1 MYTEHFQLTDLP
13 FRLSPD
19 PQFLYLSKHHARAKA
34 YMESTIWFTDGFVVI
49 TGEIGAGK
57 TTLIESFLSELDRD
71 VVVAQINQTQ
81 VSANEF
87 LQALLVQF
95 GYQPFKM
102 KKAELLATISEFL
115 IEQHAAGRKVLLIV
129 DEAQNL
135 PLKVLEEVRMLS
147 GVETTKEKVLRIIL
161 AGQPELNDKLDTPE
175 LVQLSQ
181 RIRLRFH
188 LTSLSPEDLR
198 GYVLHRL
205 EVAGANGRQLFAEDT
220 FPLLYRYTGGTPR
233 LVNTLCETAMLA
245 ATVEDRAMVTLADVQ
260 AAIEELNW
268 PEFEARTKGMAGRG
282 KPRADLPPRER
293 NMAPEG
299 VAAPAPAPVAVAPR
313 PSAAPARVAAPVH
326 ASVPAPLRL
335 HADDEYGATAGD
347 IGAALSAPG
356 PRLVVT
362 SDDDE
367 YQVQARLV
375 VAKEGRPVGELALR
389 IGRTVVGR
397 TPDNDLQIESRF
409 ISRHH
414 CQILTSAEGCIVED
428 LGSTNGIVVGGRRVQ
443 RHPLID
449 GEAVVIGRHELRY
462 FDERG
467 TSTAAPLKL
476 RQETAVAATAG
487 PAPRSPEATVATPA
501 SAPAPMPAFAPLAAE
516 LAATA
521 DWTAATDPVST
532 QVMLDSVRDA
542 ALRLASL
549 VAAAAPDVE
558 TPAAAPAAPL
568 FEPPFIQD
576 SARGWKADPID
587 PQPGGPVATAA
598 PALPTGSAPPPPG
611 SVPEAVAL
619 SLRPQALQ
627 DAAAA

>member
-81 VSANEF
+81 VSSNEF

-161 AGQPELNDKLDTPE
+161 AGQPELNDMLDTPE

-198 GYVLHRL
+198 GYVKHRL
-205 EVAGANGRQLFAEDT
+205 EVAGANGRQLFTDDT

-245 ATVEDRAMVTLADVQ
+245 AAVEDRPVVTLEDVQ

-268 PEFEARTKGMAGRG
+268 PEFETRTKGMSGRG
-282 KPRADLPPRER
+282 KPRADAPPR
-293 NMAPEG
+293 NQGAAAPG
-299 VAAPAPAPVAVAPR
+299 LAAPAPVVVAP
-313 PSAAPARVAAPVH
+313 APP
-326 ASVPAPLRL
+326 PLRL
-335 HADDEYGATAGD
+335 HADDDYGATAGD
-347 IGAALSAPG
+347 VGAVLSAPG
-356 PRLVVT
+356 PRQVVT

-414 CQILTSAEGCIVED
+414 CQILTSAEGCVVED

-443 RHPLID
+443 RHPLLD
-449 GEAVVIGRHELRY
+449 GEVVVIGRHELRY
-462 FDERG
+462 FNERG
-467 TSTAAPLKL
+467 TSTAAPLRL
-476 RQETAVAATAG
+476 RPEAQPAAT
-487 PAPRSPEATVATPA
+487 PQP
-501 SAPAPMPAFAPLAAE
+501 
-516 LAATA
+516 
-521 DWTAATDPVST
+521 
-532 QVMLDSVRDA
+532 
-542 ALRLASL
+542 
-549 VAAAAPDVE
+549 AAAAPIVE
-558 TPAAAPAAPL
+558 TPAAAEASPL
-568 FEPPFIQD
+568 FEPPFIHD
-576 SARGWKADPID
+576 GVRGWKADRID
-587 PQPGGPVATAA
+587 PPADTPVVLAA
-598 PALPTGSAPPPPG
+598 PALPTGAASPPPG